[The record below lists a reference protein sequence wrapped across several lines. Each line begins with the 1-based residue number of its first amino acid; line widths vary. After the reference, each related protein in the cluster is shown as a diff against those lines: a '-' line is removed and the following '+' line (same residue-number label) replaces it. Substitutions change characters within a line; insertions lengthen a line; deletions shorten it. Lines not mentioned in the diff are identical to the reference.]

1 MARTIEQI
9 QKTIFDNI
17 AANPNLSGLTSISKV
32 AIWRLMVYVVAV
44 CTWSLETLFD
54 THNDE
59 VSVKI
64 AEQKKGVLTWYKT
77 MALQFQYGFPLVPGF
92 DYFDNGIASAD
103 EIEASKIVKYAAV
116 TEPDGQVLV
125 KIATE
130 TNGKLS
136 PIPNEILESFIE
148 YMKRIR
154 WAGVDVVVIN
164 YLPDLLYLIL
174 QIKRDPLV
182 IDANG
187 MSILNAN
194 YPINDALQA
203 FMKELPF
210 DGDLRLSALV
220 DKLQKVPGV
229 IDATLLSAESSWI
242 DAQTAGYG
250 TPQPI
255 YIAKIPISGYFEIE
269 NFDNIEYVV

>member
-9 QKTIFDNI
+9 QQVIFDNI

-32 AIWRLMVYVVAV
+32 AIWRLMVYAVAF
-44 CTWSLETLFD
+44 CTWTLETLFD
-54 THNDE
+54 THSDE
-59 VSVKI
+59 INLNI

-77 MALQFQYGFPLVPGF
+77 MALQFQYGFALVPGY
-92 DYFDNGIASAD
+92 DYFDNGTTSAD

-116 TEPDGQVLV
+116 TEPEGQVLV

-130 TNGKLS
+130 TDGKLS
-136 PIPNEILESFIE
+136 PIPNEVLESFIA

-194 YPINDALQA
+194 YPVNEALQD

-210 DGDLRLSALV
+210 DGELRLSALV

-250 TPQPI
+250 IPQPI
-255 YIAKIPISGYFEIE
+255 YIAKIPISGYFEIA
-269 NFDNIEYVV
+269 NFENIEYVV

>member
-1 MARTIEQI
+1 MARTVEQI
-9 QKTIFDNI
+9 QQVIFDKI
-17 AANPNLSGLTSISKV
+17 AANSNLAGLTSISKV
-32 AIWRLMVYVVAV
+32 AIWRLMVYVMAF
-44 CTWSLETLFD
+44 CAWSLETLFD
-54 THNDE
+54 IHVVEIN
-59 VSVKI
+59 VKI
-64 AEQKKGVLTWYKT
+64 AEQKKGVLPWYKT
-77 MALQFQYGFPLVPGF
+77 MALQFQYGFALVPGQ
-92 DYFDNGIASAD
+92 DYFDNGIATLE
-103 EIEASKIVKYAAV
+103 EIEASKIIKYAAV

-130 TNGKLS
+130 TDGKLS
-136 PIPNEILESFIE
+136 PIPNEVLESFIH

-174 QIKRDPLV
+174 QIKRDPLL

-194 YPINDALQA
+194 YPVKEALQE

-210 DGDLRLSALV
+210 DGELRLSALV

-229 IDATLLSAESSWI
+229 IDATLLSAQSSWI
-242 DAQTAGYG
+242 DANTAGYG
-250 TPQPI
+250 IPQPI